1 MGISSVKIVGSGL
14 IGTSIGLALAQKH
27 VKVLMVDSSDRAA
40 SMAQSLVD
48 PDMHFTV
55 DHVFDVVVMAVPP
68 SAFKDVLAIEKDVNA
83 SSTFV
88 DILSIKTKP
97 QDEVN
102 TFDGLPQRFVGTH
115 PMAGREVSGAKS
127 ARGDLF
133 TGRSWIITPSQQTS
147 SVSEKIALELIE
159 LCGGVAVKMSAE
171 EHDQAMALV
180 SHAPQILASLMAAAL
195 NGAKP
200 EWLDLI
206 GQGFKDMT
214 RIADSDSNLWQEILS
229 ENSTNITQVLSQVRK
244 KLEQIESNLSD
255 PKTAKEIIENGNQ
268 GRSVI
273 PGKHGGAARKYI
285 YLHIV
290 IDDRAGQLAAIFN
303 DCAKADINIED
314 VSIEHTPGQNTGLVT
329 LSVLEAKKA
338 EHLEQYLITS
348 GWKVHST
355 SK

>member
-14 IGTSIGLALAQKH
+14 IGTSIGLALAQKN
-27 VKVLMVDSSDRAA
+27 VKVLMVDSSDSAA

>member
-14 IGTSIGLALAQKH
+14 IGTSIGLALAQKN
-27 VKVLMVDSSDRAA
+27 VKVLMVDSSDSAA

-48 PDMHFTV
+48 PDTHFTA

-68 SAFKDVLAIEKDVNA
+68 SAFKDVLAIEKEINT

-97 QDEVN
+97 QHEVE

-133 TGRSWIITPSQQTS
+133 TGRSWIISPSQQTS
-147 SVSEKIALELIE
+147 SASEKIALELIE

-180 SHAPQILASLMAAAL
+180 SHAPQILASLMASAL

-200 EWLDLI
+200 EWLNLI

-214 RIADSDSNLWQEILS
+214 RIADSDSNLWREILS

-244 KLEQIESNLSD
+244 ELERIESNLSD
-255 PKTAKEIIENGNQ
+255 PNSAKEIIENGNK

>member
-14 IGTSIGLALAQKH
+14 IGTSIGLALAQKNI
-27 VKVLMVDSSDRAA
+27 KVLMVDSSDSAA

-48 PDMHFTV
+48 PGTRFTA
-55 DHVFDVVVMAVPP
+55 DHVFDVVVIAVPP
-68 SAFKDVLAIEKDVNA
+68 SAFRDVVSLEKNMNT

-97 QDEVN
+97 QHEVD

-133 TGRSWIITPSQQTS
+133 TGRSWIICPSKQTTS
-147 SVSEKIALELIE
+147 ASEAIALELIE

-180 SHAPQILASLMAAAL
+180 SHTPQILASLMAAAL

-200 EWLDLI
+200 EWLNLI
-206 GQGFKDMT
+206 GQGFRDMT
-214 RIADSDSNLWQEILS
+214 RIADSDSNLS
-229 ENSTNITQVLSQVRK
+229 KVRK
-244 KLEQIESNLSD
+244 ELERVESNLSG
-255 PKTAKEIIENGNQ
+255 PNFAKEIIKSGNM

-290 IDDRAGQLAAIFN
+290 IDDKAGQLAAIFN
-303 DCAKADINIED
+303 DCAKANINIED

>member
-14 IGTSIGLALAQKH
+14 IGTSIGLALAQKNI
-27 VKVLMVDSSDRAA
+27 KVLMVDSSDSAA

-48 PDMHFTV
+48 PGTRFTA
-55 DHVFDVVVMAVPP
+55 DHVFDVVVIAVPP
-68 SAFKDVLAIEKDVNA
+68 SAFRDVVSLEKNMNT

-97 QDEVN
+97 QHEVD

-133 TGRSWIITPSQQTS
+133 TGRSWIICPSKQTTS
-147 SVSEKIALELIE
+147 ASEAIALELIE

-180 SHAPQILASLMAAAL
+180 SHTPQILASLMAAAL

-200 EWLDLI
+200 EWLNLI
-206 GQGFKDMT
+206 GQGFRDMT

-229 ENSTNITQVLSQVRK
+229 ENSINITEVLSKVRK
-244 KLEQIESNLSD
+244 ELERVESNLSG
-255 PKTAKEIIENGNQ
+255 PNFAKEIIESGNM

-290 IDDRAGQLAAIFN
+290 IDDKAGQLAAIFN
-303 DCAKADINIED
+303 DCAKANINIED

>member
-14 IGTSIGLALAQKH
+14 IGTSIGLALAQKNIN
-27 VKVLMVDSSDRAA
+27 VLMVDSSDSAA

-48 PDMHFTV
+48 PATRFTA
-55 DHVFDVVVMAVPP
+55 DHVFDVVVIAVPP
-68 SAFKDVLAIEKDVNA
+68 SAFREVVSLEKDINT

-97 QDEVN
+97 QDEVD
-102 TFDGLPQRFVGTH
+102 TFDDLAERFVGTH

-133 TGRSWIITPSQQTS
+133 TGRSWIICPSKQTTS
-147 SVSEKIALELIE
+147 ASEAIALELIE
-159 LCGGVAVKMSAE
+159 LCAGVAVKMSAE

-180 SHAPQILASLMAAAL
+180 SHTPQILASLMAAAL
-195 NGAKP
+195 NGTKP
-200 EWLDLI
+200 EWLNLI
-206 GQGFKDMT
+206 GQGFRDMT

-229 ENSTNITQVLSQVRK
+229 ENSTNITDVLSKVRK
-244 KLEQIESNLSD
+244 ELERIESNLSE
-255 PKTAKEIIENGNQ
+255 PNFAKEIIESGNK

-290 IDDRAGQLAAIFN
+290 IDDKAGQLAAIFN